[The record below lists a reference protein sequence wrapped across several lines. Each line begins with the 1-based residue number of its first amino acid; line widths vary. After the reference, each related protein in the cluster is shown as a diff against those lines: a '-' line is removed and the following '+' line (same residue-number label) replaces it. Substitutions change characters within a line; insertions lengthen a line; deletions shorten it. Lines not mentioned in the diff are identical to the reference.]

1 MKIIKEFTLLIL
13 VVFALSAGAFSR
25 AAEPDNQPAVVTNLE
40 DLTEAINAAS
50 DGDTIY
56 LSGNIDISGSIE
68 IGNLDKSIF
77 LCGMPES
84 PVVISVLDSIPDGEC
99 ALFRNLTLLGD
110 SSTGIVLEQHGGA
123 SYFENVCFR
132 NSSAFTEQSVF
143 SIKSGMATF
152 RNCTFE
158 ESRGINGSHIYA
170 EASSSVVINDCQFF
184 TGLASQNGGSI
195 YSLGDL
201 TIRNSLFANSY
212 AEEYGGSIYASG
224 PLQIVSSEFSG
235 GYARNGGHIYCS
247 TSDSAQISGCTMS
260 GSQVEQCGGSLYADG
275 NLILSD
281 CRISNNIAGQ
291 SGGGIWSKQGLE
303 VSFSKVFHNT
313 AGVSGADVCAGP
325 GLLISDSPQDY
336 LSLYAQELLDGG
348 WNSAAWYLDQEGLRY
363 SEDATTAEFVTPN
376 TVTEDFIQIA
386 FDLLYKEPPEQEPE
400 TPNPQPPAGDHE
412 DDDELPDRDPPD
424 EELPD
429 EDPPGEG
436 ITPPPESEGSP
447 PPSVDVD
454 DDSMN
459 NSWPSAP
466 QRPSN
471 VGQTHPSDS
480 ATDGAPSIVLRC
492 GLAKID
498 LDHLEEF
505 CNILPKY
512 ISADKIITRE
522 EVAGFMYG
530 LAGKPVLNLQREP
543 FSDIKNS
550 PFREAIDFLASSGVV
565 FGCGGGQFNPSSP
578 LTQAQLLTILA
589 RFTEPV
595 NISLTNI
602 DVSGHWAETSV
613 KTAVASGWIEDSP
626 IDLQAPVT
634 FGGFIEIL
642 GAIIQVSK

>member
-1 MKIIKEFTLLIL
+1 M
-13 VVFALSAGAFSR
+13 
-25 AAEPDNQPAVVTNLE
+25 
-40 DLTEAINAAS
+40 
-50 DGDTIY
+50 
-56 LSGNIDISGSIE
+56 
-68 IGNLDKSIF
+68 
-77 LCGMPES
+77 
-84 PVVISVLDSIPDGEC
+84 
-99 ALFRNLTLLGD
+99 
-110 SSTGIVLEQHGGA
+110 
-123 SYFENVCFR
+123 
-132 NSSAFTEQSVF
+132 
-143 SIKSGMATF
+143 
-152 RNCTFE
+152 
-158 ESRGINGSHIYA
+158 
-170 EASSSVVINDCQFF
+170 
-184 TGLASQNGGSI
+184 
-195 YSLGDL
+195 
-201 TIRNSLFANSY
+201 
-212 AEEYGGSIYASG
+212 
-224 PLQIVSSEFSG
+224 
-235 GYARNGGHIYCS
+235 
-247 TSDSAQISGCTMS
+247 
-260 GSQVEQCGGSLYADG
+260 
-275 NLILSD
+275 
-281 CRISNNIAGQ
+281 
-291 SGGGIWSKQGLE
+291 
-303 VSFSKVFHNT
+303 
-313 AGVSGADVCAGP
+313 
-325 GLLISDSPQDY
+325 
-336 LSLYAQELLDGG
+336 YAQELLDGG

-512 ISADKIITRE
+512 IPADKIITRE

-530 LAGKPVLNLQREP
+530 LAGKPALNLQREP

>member
-1 MKIIKEFTLLIL
+1 MKIIKKFTLLIL
-13 VVFALSAGAFSR
+13 VVFALSAGAFTR
-25 AAEPDNQPAVVTNLE
+25 AAEPDNRPEVVTDLE
-40 DLTEAINAAS
+40 ELTKAINAAS

-56 LSGNIDISGSIE
+56 LSGDINISGSVE
-68 IGNLDKSIF
+68 IGSLDKSIF
-77 LCGMPES
+77 LYGIPGS
-84 PVVISVLDSIPDGEC
+84 PVVISVSDSMPDGEC
-99 ALFRNLTLLGD
+99 AFFRNLTFLGD
-110 SSTGIVLEQHGGA
+110 SSTGIVLEQHGGT
-123 SYFENVCFR
+123 SYFDNVFFR
-132 NSSAFTEQSVF
+132 NTSAFTEQSVF
-143 SIKSGMATF
+143 TISSGLATF

-170 EASSSVVINDCQFF
+170 EAGSSLAIDDCQFF
-184 TGLASQNGGSI
+184 NGLASQSGGSI
-195 YSLGDL
+195 YSLGNL

-212 AEEYGGSIYASG
+212 AEECGGSIYASG

-235 GYARNGGHIYCS
+235 GYARNGGHIYFS

-412 DDDELPDRDPPD
+412 DDDELPDKDPPD

-512 ISADKIITRE
+512 IPADKIITRE

-530 LAGKPVLNLQREP
+530 LAGKPALNLQREP

>member
-1 MKIIKEFTLLIL
+1 
-13 VVFALSAGAFSR
+13 
-25 AAEPDNQPAVVTNLE
+25 
-40 DLTEAINAAS
+40 
-50 DGDTIY
+50 
-56 LSGNIDISGSIE
+56 
-68 IGNLDKSIF
+68 
-77 LCGMPES
+77 
-84 PVVISVLDSIPDGEC
+84 
-99 ALFRNLTLLGD
+99 
-110 SSTGIVLEQHGGA
+110 
-123 SYFENVCFR
+123 
-132 NSSAFTEQSVF
+132 
-143 SIKSGMATF
+143 
-152 RNCTFE
+152 
-158 ESRGINGSHIYA
+158 
-170 EASSSVVINDCQFF
+170 
-184 TGLASQNGGSI
+184 
-195 YSLGDL
+195 
-201 TIRNSLFANSY
+201 
-212 AEEYGGSIYASG
+212 
-224 PLQIVSSEFSG
+224 
-235 GYARNGGHIYCS
+235 
-247 TSDSAQISGCTMS
+247 MS

-400 TPNPQPPAGDHE
+400 MPNPQPPAGDHE
-412 DDDELPDRDPPD
+412 DDDELPDKDPPD

-459 NSWPSAP
+459 NSWSSAP

-492 GLAKID
+492 GLAEID

-505 CNILPKY
+505 YNILPKY
-512 ISADKIITRE
+512 IPADKIITRE

-530 LAGKPVLNLQREP
+530 LAGKPALNLQREP

-626 IDLQAPVT
+626 IDLQTPVT

>member
-1 MKIIKEFTLLIL
+1 MKIIKKFTLLIL
-13 VVFALSAGAFSR
+13 VVFALSAGAFTR
-25 AAEPDNQPAVVTNLE
+25 AAEPDNRPEVVTDLE
-40 DLTEAINAAS
+40 ELTKAINAAS

-56 LSGNIDISGSIE
+56 LSGDINISGSVE
-68 IGNLDKSIF
+68 IGSLDKSIF
-77 LCGMPES
+77 LYGIPGS
-84 PVVISVLDSIPDGEC
+84 PVVISVSDSMPDGEC
-99 ALFRNLTLLGD
+99 AFFRNLTFLGD
-110 SSTGIVLEQHGGA
+110 SSTGIVLEQHGGT
-123 SYFENVCFR
+123 SYFDNVFFR
-132 NSSAFTEQSVF
+132 NTSAFTEQSVF
-143 SIKSGMATF
+143 TISSGLATF

-170 EASSSVVINDCQFF
+170 EAGSSLAIDDCRFF
-184 TGLASQNGGSI
+184 NGLASQSGGSI
-195 YSLGDL
+195 YSLGNL

-212 AEEYGGSIYASG
+212 AEECGGSIYASG

-235 GYARNGGHIYCS
+235 GYARNGGHIYFS

-303 VSFSKVFHNT
+303 VSFSKVFYNT

-512 ISADKIITRE
+512 IPADKIITRE

-530 LAGKPVLNLQREP
+530 LAGKPALNLQREP

>member
-1 MKIIKEFTLLIL
+1 MKIIKKFTLLIL
-13 VVFALSAGAFSR
+13 VVFALSAGAFTR
-25 AAEPDNQPAVVTNLE
+25 AAEPDNRPEVVTDLE
-40 DLTEAINAAS
+40 ELTKAINAAS

-56 LSGNIDISGSIE
+56 LSGDINISGSVE
-68 IGNLDKSIF
+68 IGSLDKSIF
-77 LCGMPES
+77 LYGIPGS
-84 PVVISVLDSIPDGEC
+84 PVVISVSDSMPDGEC
-99 ALFRNLTLLGD
+99 AFFRNLTFLGD
-110 SSTGIVLEQHGGA
+110 SSTGIVLEQHGGT
-123 SYFENVCFR
+123 SYFDNVFFR
-132 NSSAFTEQSVF
+132 NTSAFTEQSVF
-143 SIKSGMATF
+143 TISSGLATF

-170 EASSSVVINDCQFF
+170 EAGSSLAIDDCQFF
-184 TGLASQNGGSI
+184 NGLASQSGGSI
-195 YSLGDL
+195 YSLGNL

-212 AEEYGGSIYASG
+212 AEECGGSIYASG

-512 ISADKIITRE
+512 IPADKIITRE

-530 LAGKPVLNLQREP
+530 LAGKPALNLQREP

>member
-1 MKIIKEFTLLIL
+1 
-13 VVFALSAGAFSR
+13 
-25 AAEPDNQPAVVTNLE
+25 
-40 DLTEAINAAS
+40 
-50 DGDTIY
+50 
-56 LSGNIDISGSIE
+56 
-68 IGNLDKSIF
+68 
-77 LCGMPES
+77 
-84 PVVISVLDSIPDGEC
+84 
-99 ALFRNLTLLGD
+99 
-110 SSTGIVLEQHGGA
+110 
-123 SYFENVCFR
+123 
-132 NSSAFTEQSVF
+132 
-143 SIKSGMATF
+143 
-152 RNCTFE
+152 
-158 ESRGINGSHIYA
+158 
-170 EASSSVVINDCQFF
+170 
-184 TGLASQNGGSI
+184 
-195 YSLGDL
+195 
-201 TIRNSLFANSY
+201 
-212 AEEYGGSIYASG
+212 
-224 PLQIVSSEFSG
+224 
-235 GYARNGGHIYCS
+235 
-247 TSDSAQISGCTMS
+247 MS

-313 AGVSGADVCAGP
+313 AGVSGADICAGP
-325 GLLISDSPQDY
+325 GLLISDSSQDY
-336 LSLYAQELLDGG
+336 LSLYEQELLDGG
-348 WNSAAWYLDQEGLRY
+348 WNSAAWHLDQEWLRY
-363 SEDATTAEFVTPN
+363 SADATTAEFVTPN
-376 TVTEDFIQIA
+376 TVTKDFIQIVFA
-386 FDLLYKEPPEQEPE
+386 LSYKAPPEQEPE
-400 TPNPQPPAGDHE
+400 MPNPQPPAGDHE
-412 DDDELPDRDPPD
+412 DDDELPDKDPPD

-459 NSWPSAP
+459 NSWSSAP

-512 ISADKIITRE
+512 IPADKIITRE

-530 LAGKPVLNLQREP
+530 LAGKPALNLQREP

>member
-1 MKIIKEFTLLIL
+1 MKIIKKFTLLIL
-13 VVFALSAGAFSR
+13 VVFALSAGAFTR
-25 AAEPDNQPAVVTNLE
+25 AAEPDNRPEVVTDLE
-40 DLTEAINAAS
+40 ELTKAINAAS

-56 LSGNIDISGSIE
+56 LSGDINISGSVE
-68 IGNLDKSIF
+68 IGSLDKSIF
-77 LCGMPES
+77 LYGIPGS
-84 PVVISVLDSIPDGEC
+84 PVVISVSDSMPDGEC
-99 ALFRNLTLLGD
+99 AFFRNLTFLGD
-110 SSTGIVLEQHGGA
+110 SSTGIVLEQHGGT
-123 SYFENVCFR
+123 SYFDNVFFR
-132 NSSAFTEQSVF
+132 NTSAFTEQSVF
-143 SIKSGMATF
+143 TISSGLATF

-212 AEEYGGSIYASG
+212 AEECGGSIYASG

-313 AGVSGADVCAGP
+313 AGVSGADICAGP
-325 GLLISDSPQDY
+325 GLLISDSSQDY
-336 LSLYAQELLDGG
+336 LSLYEQELLDGG
-348 WNSAAWYLDQEGLRY
+348 WNSAAWHLDQEWLRY
-363 SEDATTAEFVTPN
+363 SADATTAEFVTPN
-376 TVTEDFIQIA
+376 TVTKDFIQIVFA
-386 FDLLYKEPPEQEPE
+386 LSYKAPPEQEPE
-400 TPNPQPPAGDHE
+400 MPNPQPPAGDHE
-412 DDDELPDRDPPD
+412 DDDELPDKDPPD

-459 NSWPSAP
+459 NSWSSAP

-492 GLAKID
+492 GLAEID

-512 ISADKIITRE
+512 IPADKIITRE

-530 LAGKPVLNLQREP
+530 LAGKPALNLQREP